1 MKREGMRLLVVDF
14 DYFFPVPQDPKDP
27 LAPLFAWAH
36 FETPYYLL
44 EAWEERALAFL
55 LRGLPLPEA
64 RGWEGFWGRFAF
76 AREAVLYYAESNALA
91 FHPEVRRGVEE
102 VVLFDAHHDAGYRPL
117 GEEPACDDWMV
128 FYHRLGARLR
138 VYYPPW
144 RDPSLEPEPKVPVA
158 LEVDPGGRVEGVFHR
173 VFLCRSGAWVPPWAD
188 PGFFAFLEEAPL
200 PKVALE
206 ALPPRPFSLEAL
218 KRRVALEGFG
228 LRFMERLKGRAG

>member
-1 MKREGMRLLVVDF
+1 MRLLVVDF
-14 DYFFPVPQDPKDP
+14 DYFFPVPQDPGDP

-64 RGWEGFWGRFAF
+64 RGWQGFWGRFAF
-76 AREAVLYYAESNALA
+76 APGAVLYYAESNALA

-144 RDPSLEPEPKVPVA
+144 RGPLLGARAKGARGPGWWT
-158 LEVDPGGRVEGVFHR
+158 PGGGWRGSSTGSSSAGAGPGCPLGPTPVFSPFWR
-173 VFLCRSGAWVPPWAD
+173 RRPSSSGPS
-188 PGFFAFLEEAPL
+188 
-200 PKVALE
+200 
-206 ALPPRPFSLEAL
+206 RP
-218 KRRVALEGFG
+218 
-228 LRFMERLKGRAG
+228 

>member
-1 MKREGMRLLVVDF
+1 MRLLVVDF
-14 DYFFPVPQDPKDP
+14 DYFFPVPQDAKDP

-36 FETPYYLL
+36 FETPYYLE

-55 LRGLPLPEA
+55 LRGLPLPGA

-76 AREAVLYYAESNALA
+76 APGAVLYYAESNALA
-91 FHPEVRRGVEE
+91 FHPEVREGVRE

-144 RDPSLEPEPKVPVA
+144 RDPSLEPEPQVPVA
-158 LEVDPGGRVEGVFHR
+158 RALDPGGRVEGVFHR

-188 PGFFAFLEEAPL
+188 GDFFAFLGKAPL
-200 PKVALE
+200 PKVTLE
-206 ALPPRPFSLEAL
+206 AVARRPFDLVGLLRRSEEEAL
-218 KRRVALEGFG
+218 G
-228 LRFMERLKGRAG
+228 LRIMERLRGLF

>member
-1 MKREGMRLLVVDF
+1 MRLLVVDF
-14 DYFFPVPQDPKDP
+14 DYFFPVPQDPRDP

-55 LRGLPLPEA
+55 LRGLSLPEA

-117 GEEPACDDWMV
+117 GEEPACDDWWHERQV
-128 FYHRLGARLR
+128 RFCGSGCGFSGGGA
-138 VYYPPW
+138 
-144 RDPSLEPEPKVPVA
+144 
-158 LEVDPGGRVEGVFHR
+158 
-173 VFLCRSGAWVPPWAD
+173 
-188 PGFFAFLEEAPL
+188 
-200 PKVALE
+200 
-206 ALPPRPFSLEAL
+206 
-218 KRRVALEGFG
+218 GFG
-228 LRFMERLKGRAG
+228 LWQSQHSSWLRPTMLDGRWATLP

>member
-1 MKREGMRLLVVDF
+1 MRLLVVDF

-55 LRGLPLPEA
+55 LRGLPLPGA
-64 RGWEGFWGRFAF
+64 QGWRGFWGRFAF
-76 AREAVLYYAESNALA
+76 AKGAVLYYADSNALA
-91 FHPEVRRGVEE
+91 FHPEVRQGVEE

-117 GEEPACDDWMV
+117 GEVPACDDWMV

-138 VYYPPW
+138 VYYPSW

-158 LEVDPGGRVEGVFHR
+158 REVDSGGKLPGEFHR

-188 PGFFAFLEEAPL
+188 PDFFAFLEEAPL
-200 PKVALE
+200 P
-206 ALPPRPFSLEAL
+206 
-218 KRRVALEGFG
+218 RVALEPLGPRPLDLEA
-228 LRFMERLKGRAG
+228 LRRRAGEEALGLFIMESLRRPF

>member
-14 DYFFPVPQDPKDP
+14 DYFFPVPQDPRDP

-55 LRGLPLPEA
+55 LRGLSLPEA

-144 RDPSLEPEPKVPVA
+144 RDASLEPEPKVPVA
-158 LEVDPGGRVEGVFHR
+158 REVASSPF
-173 VFLCRSGAWVPPWAD
+173 WKK
-188 PGFFAFLEEAPL
+188 L
-200 PKVALE
+200 PC
-206 ALPPRPFSLEAL
+206 PRWPSRPFLPGPFPW
-218 KRRVALEGFG
+218 RP
-228 LRFMERLKGRAG
+228 

>member
-1 MKREGMRLLVVDF
+1 MRLLVVDF
-14 DYFFPVPQDPKDP
+14 DYFFPVPQDPRDP

-55 LRGLPLPEA
+55 LRGLSLPEA

-144 RDPSLEPEPKVPVA
+144 RDASLEPEPKVPVA
-158 LEVDPGGRVEGVFHR
+158 REVDPGGRVVKT
-173 VFLCRSGAWVPPWAD
+173 S
-188 PGFFAFLEEAPL
+188 
-200 PKVALE
+200 
-206 ALPPRPFSLEAL
+206 
-218 KRRVALEGFG
+218 
-228 LRFMERLKGRAG
+228 AGN

>member
-1 MKREGMRLLVVDF
+1 MRLLVVDF
-14 DYFFPVPQDPKDP
+14 DYFFPVPQDVKDP

-36 FETPYYLL
+36 FETPYYLE

-55 LRGLPLPEA
+55 LRGLPLPGA

-76 AREAVLYYAESNALA
+76 APGAVLYYAESNALA
-91 FHPEVRRGVEE
+91 FHPEVREGVRE

-144 RDPSLEPEPKVPVA
+144 RDPSLEPEPQVPVA
-158 LEVDPGGRVEGVFHR
+158 RALDPGGRVEGVFHR

-188 PGFFAFLEEAPL
+188 GDFFAFLGKAPL
-200 PKVALE
+200 PKVTLE
-206 ALPPRPFSLEAL
+206 AVARRPFDLVGLLRRSEEEAL
-218 KRRVALEGFG
+218 G
-228 LRFMERLKGRAG
+228 LRIMERLRGLF

>member
-1 MKREGMRLLVVDF
+1 M
-14 DYFFPVPQDPKDP
+14 
-27 LAPLFAWAH
+27 
-36 FETPYYLL
+36 
-44 EAWEERALAFL
+44 
-55 LRGLPLPEA
+55 
-64 RGWEGFWGRFAF
+64 
-76 AREAVLYYAESNALA
+76 
-91 FHPEVRRGVEE
+91 
-102 VVLFDAHHDAGYRPL
+102 VLFDAHHDAGYRPL

-173 VFLCRSGAWVPPWAD
+173 VFVCRSGAWVPPWAD

-206 ALPPRPFSLEAL
+206 ALLPRPFSLEAL